1 MDAQLK
7 AIADPTRRAILYR
20 AWDEEVTAGEIAAGF
35 DLTRP
40 AVSQHLKTLAEAGLL
55 TVRRVGTKRMCRT
68 DQREMRKLRTFLDS
82 FWDGKLE
89 FLKDAAELGAK
100 RRREGSSGTGNS
112 ED

>member
-20 AWDEEVTAGEIAAGF
+20 AWDREVTAGEIAAGF

-40 AVSQHLKTLAEAGLL
+40 AVSQHLKTLAEVGLL
-55 TVRRVGTKRMCRT
+55 TVRRVGTKRLCRT
-68 DQREMRKLRTFLDS
+68 DQNEMHKLRAFLDS

-89 FLKDAAELGAK
+89 ILKDAAETGAK
-100 RRREGSSGTGNS
+100 QQRGGPLKTKTSKT
-112 ED
+112 

>member
-20 AWDEEVTAGEIAAGF
+20 AWDREVTAGEIAAGF

-55 TVRRVGTKRMCRT
+55 TVRRVGTKRLCRT
-68 DQREMRKLRTFLDS
+68 DQGEMRKLRAFLDS

-89 FLKDAAELGAK
+89 TLKDAAESSAARRKGKPSTGGATN
-100 RRREGSSGTGNS
+100 G
-112 ED
+112 

>member
-1 MDAQLK
+1 MDLQLK

-20 AWDEEVTAGEIAAGF
+20 AWNCEVTAGEIAAGF

-55 TVRRVGTKRMCRT
+55 TVRRVGTKRLCRT
-68 DQREMRKLRTFLDS
+68 DQGEMRKLRAFLDQ

-89 FLKDAAELGAK
+89 VLKDAAEASTR
-100 RRREGSSGTGNS
+100 RRREGPKHG
-112 ED
+112 